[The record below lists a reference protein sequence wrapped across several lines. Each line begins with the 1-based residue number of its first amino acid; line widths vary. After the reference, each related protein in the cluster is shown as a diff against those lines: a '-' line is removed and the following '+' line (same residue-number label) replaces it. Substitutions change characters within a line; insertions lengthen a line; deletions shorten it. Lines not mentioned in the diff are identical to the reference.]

1 MSVAGA
7 LHARHV
13 HGRRVD
19 RLRGWLA
26 EAVPRD
32 ASVLDVG
39 CGDGLLTRLLAD
51 ARPDLRLSGMDV
63 LVRPGAQVPVEAF
76 DGRHIGRADSDVDV
90 VMMVDVVHH
99 AEDPGALLAEASRV
113 ARRAIVIKDHLR
125 EGFLAGPTLR
135 LMDYVGNAHHGV
147 RLPYNYW
154 TRRQW
159 DAALQGLGLR
169 ILSWNDALGLYPAAA
184 DWLFGR
190 GLHFLAVLGKPA

>member
-1 MSVAGA
+1 VE
-7 LHARHV
+7 
-13 HGRRVD
+13 

-26 EAVPRD
+26 DAVPQD
-32 ASVLDVG
+32 ATVLDVG

-63 LVRPGAQVPVEAF
+63 LVRPGAQVTVEPF
-76 DGRHIGRADSDVDV
+76 DGRHIARADAEVDV

-99 AEDPGALLAEASRV
+99 AEDPRALLAEAARV
-113 ARRAIVIKDHLR
+113 ARQAIVIKDHLR

-135 LMDYVGNAHHGV
+135 FMDYVGNAHHGV

-154 TRRQW
+154 TRSEW
-159 DAALQGLGLR
+159 DAALQSLGLR
-169 ILSWNDALGLYPAAA
+169 ISSWNGKLGLYPTAA

-190 GLHFLAVLGKPA
+190 GLHFVAVLEPQDAKAG